1 MTTENSSY
9 HDSMFMLWTYL
20 YTSYN
25 FTFVKV

>member
-9 HDSMFMLWTYL
+9 HDSMFMLWIYL

-25 FTFVKV
+25 FT